1 MGCISFTSPQP
12 AVTTLN
18 LYQPLQSIQ
27 ILSNINL
34 AKELK
39 MNHSILIQ
47 WREQNTPLCARKSW
61 LSFNLLP
68 CMTSFC
74 S

>member
-1 MGCISFTSPQP
+1 MGCIYFTSQQP

-18 LYQPLQSIQ
+18 LYQPLQNIQ

-39 MNHSILIQ
+39 I
-47 WREQNTPLCARKSW
+47 KS
-61 LSFNLLP
+61 
-68 CMTSFC
+68 
-74 S
+74 